1 MKVLGAGSYGV
12 VIMPPLPCANNMEF
26 PSNSVG
32 KIGLY
37 SELKREY
44 DFMVNYANVNKNFI
58 NRELIRFCEIDK
70 KDIPDEIAKVLFD
83 DRELSDQV
91 LYQLVMPFLGNTLD
105 KFIQQFKMT
114 CRFDRNALDYYS
126 SNQNDRRVMDV
137 ATFQRLMI
145 AVADLFEDIAT
156 LNRQHIHHN
165 DIKPNNMIYNEEA
178 NQIFLIDYGLS
189 ISIKIPE
196 IFVHEIEK
204 KEIEDKKDFGKNV
217 LIHFFRV
224 GMENKNIANKFAPL
238 FKDLVALNY
247 DIQYNRIT
255 NPNEIETAFRNIV
268 TDGKNLAMSMNE
280 ETDDGVQDDAS
291 WACEYEWKFQRKD
304 PPSEIIRRRDEDW
317 KIKQQ
322 RKQERETMASF
333 DVRMGGRSRRRRRL
347 RRNARRATQKKR
359 KLGRRR

>member
-1 MKVLGAGSYGV
+1 
-12 VIMPPLPCANNMEF
+12 
-26 PSNSVG
+26 
-32 KIGLY
+32 
-37 SELKREY
+37 
-44 DFMVNYANVNKNFI
+44 
-58 NRELIRFCEIDK
+58 
-70 KDIPDEIAKVLFD
+70 
-83 DRELSDQV
+83 
-91 LYQLVMPFLGNTLD
+91 MPFLGNTLD

-126 SNQNDRRVMDV
+126 SNRNDRRVMDV

-204 KEIEDKKDFGKNV
+204 TEVQDKQNFGKNV
-217 LIHFFRV
+217 LLHFLRV
-224 GMENKNIANKFAPL
+224 AMENKNIANKFAQL

-247 DIQYNRIT
+247 DIQYKRIT
-255 NPNEIETAFRNIV
+255 NPHDIETAFRNIV
-268 TDGKNLAMSMNE
+268 TEGKNLAMSMNE
-280 ETDDGVQDDAS
+280 ETDDGVQDDVS
-291 WACEYEWKFQRKD
+291 WACEYDWKFKRNE
-304 PPSEIIRRRDEDW
+304 PHSEYLIKREQED